1 MLWWQ
6 GRLWL
11 WWQDVDA
18 GWLTAVVTGRLWRA
32 FEFVGRGGC
41 DFLARGGIPGM
52 FWAMPFSFL
61 SLEAFSADN
70 ALLFSGIRKIRYR
83 RGPPT
88 VRNMRA
94 VRKTGS
100 WGTRRIIGGI
110 RCKKQAFPVRRRYS
124 VPETPFSGTGHVSV
138 NTLLMHG
145 CSLFRGT
152 LCKAGLPSLQ
162 SGCSGGFNRSCF
174 LVLGAR
180 QWAAS
185 YPGRDSMYVMFEKI
199 QLGSFYAVR
208 ILQGDL
214 FPGRTVL

>member
-1 MLWWQ
+1 MLGVFCVGWVCSWVCSC
-6 GRLWL
+6 GGPLSW
-11 WWQDVDA
+11 DA
-18 GWLTAVVTGRLWRA
+18 VCRCVLGTAAVIFLLAAAFRA
-32 FEFVGRGGC
+32 
-41 DFLARGGIPGM
+41 M

-61 SLEAFSADN
+61 SLEAFSAGN
-70 ALLFSGIRKIRYR
+70 ALLFSGIRRIRYR

-94 VRKTGS
+94 VQKTGS
-100 WGTRRIIGGI
+100 YGTRRIFRGI
-110 RCKKQAFPVRRRYS
+110 RCKKQAFPVRKGYS

-185 YPGRDSMYVMFEKI
+185 YPGRDSMDDFCP
-199 QLGSFYAVR
+199 GR

-214 FPGRTVL
+214 CPGEWYYRRKCGG